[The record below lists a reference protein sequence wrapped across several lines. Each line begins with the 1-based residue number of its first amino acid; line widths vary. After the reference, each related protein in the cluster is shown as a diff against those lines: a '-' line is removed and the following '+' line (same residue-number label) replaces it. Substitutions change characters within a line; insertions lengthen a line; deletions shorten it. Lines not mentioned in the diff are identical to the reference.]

1 MYRVYLI
8 DDEPWVL
15 IGLERLI
22 SWEEYGFC
30 VAGKSTSSREA
41 WTKIVETKPDVV
53 ITDIRMPGLN
63 GLELLKKIREEKLNT
78 KVVLVSGFAEF
89 EYARTAIREGAFDY
103 LVKPVNKAQLS
114 DCIKNLG
121 DLLKKNKK
129 EQDENAI
136 SETIDMMSKYKE
148 TCSAWEFLCDMCRE
162 IVPKRRYY
170 MASLYRFE
178 EGQKMYAENFSD
190 RMVTASLVPIGK
202 NEMLAVIG
210 SDFCEDPNYHAMR
223 LLEQIKKQQEKNVQ
237 HIFCGSSRIFNQE
250 NQVYKMFRWAK
261 NACDS
266 AQFTGKKLVVD
277 HKDRNWTGKDE
288 LIRQIRYQRNNVS
301 SSLEELEKLVQSGE
315 VLLDELWNYVRLM
328 CQAYLEA
335 KGGQSLLESECERAE
350 DLLCEYKSCDVFF
363 TLLKEKLTFDEN
375 TQLMERI
382 QEYIDCHYM
391 ENRTAVALSSELG
404 ISQGYL
410 SQIIKRETGKTYSE
424 LIQQKKLE
432 KAKELLKYSQKTV
445 GQIAEE
451 TGYSDYCYFT
461 KTFKRLTKMSPSEYR
476 KKEQMQ
482 K

>member
-1 MYRVYLI
+1 MYQVYLI

-41 WTKIVETKPDVV
+41 WAKIVEIKPDVV
-53 ITDIRMPGLN
+53 VTDIRMPGLN
-63 GLELLKKIREEKLNT
+63 GLELLKKIGEEKLDT

-103 LVKPVNKAQLS
+103 LIKPVSKEQLS
-114 DCIKNLG
+114 DCIKKLG
-121 DLLKKNKK
+121 DLLKERKK
-129 EQDENAI
+129 EQDNNAM
-136 SETIDMMSKYKE
+136 SETIDMVSKYKE
-148 TCSAWEFLCDMCRE
+148 ACSAWEFLCDMYKE
-162 IVPKRRYY
+162 AVPKRRYY

-178 EGQKMYAENFSD
+178 EGQKLHAQNFSD
-190 RMVTASLVPIGK
+190 AMVTASLVPIGK

-210 SDFCEDPNYHAMR
+210 SDFCEDPKHHAMR
-223 LLEQIKKQQEKNVQ
+223 MLEQIKKKQGEDTQR
-237 HIFCGSSRIFNQE
+237 ILCGSSRIFEQE

-261 NACDS
+261 NGCDS
-266 AQFTGKKLVVD
+266 AQFTKKELVVD
-277 HKDRNWTGKDE
+277 HKDLDWAGKDE
-288 LIRQIRYQRNNVS
+288 LIRQIRYQRNSVS
-301 SSLEELEKLVQSGE
+301 SSLEELKALVQSGE

-328 CQAYLEA
+328 RRAFGEVRE
-335 KGGQSLLESECERAE
+335 GQNLLESECESAE
-350 DLLCEYKSCDVFF
+350 DLLREYKDCDAFF
-363 TLLKEKLTFDEN
+363 SSLKKKLIFDEN
-375 TQLMERI
+375 VQLMEQIR
-382 QEYIDCHYM
+382 EYIDCHYM

-451 TGYSDYCYFT
+451 TGYSDYYYFT

-476 KKEQMQ
+476 KKEQM
-482 K
+482 